1 MIITHA
7 FKSDSGSN
15 FKGNCRK
22 ELTRVYENLPP
33 ADLCFMCQ
41 KTPEKVQLIE
51 DFSKVP
57 IFCEVKCPSKK
68 IAS

>member
-1 MIITHA
+1 MAYGYGIPERIWGIPQTKECTSMIITHA

-41 KTPEKVQLIE
+41 KTPEKVQ
-51 DFSKVP
+51 
-57 IFCEVKCPSKK
+57 
-68 IAS
+68 